1 MAPSLHAM
9 AHGLSLPSDNRKKL
23 GDLGAFGQEGVSTA
37 LGCRFAIG
45 FPIDDGHHDD
55 LGLRHVGLD
64 MQGGVGAV
72 QVDVHQDDIG
82 LELPG
87 QPDNLFRICRLA
99 GHLQISYAL
108 QEDTPV
114 RPPARLLPPGLFTCL
129 VPPSPALPVSQLAK
143 ALSRASSQEFVFP

>member
-1 MAPSLHAM
+1 
-9 AHGLSLPSDNRKKL
+9 
-23 GDLGAFGQEGVSTA
+23 
-37 LGCRFAIG
+37 
-45 FPIDDGHHDD
+45 
-55 LGLRHVGLD
+55 